1 MILAP
6 AAMAAE
12 TDPKKAAAR
21 CFEEIGL
28 DPDMYRIGHT
38 KASCKS
44 SNRLNFFLDFIPS
57 FSCSIVK
64 HIVFEHVYCV

>member
-12 TDPKKAAAR
+12 ADPKKAAAR

-28 DPDMYRIGHT
+28 DPDMFRIGHT

-44 SNRLNFFLDFIPS
+44 PNKLNFFLGFYS
-57 FSCSIVK
+57 LFLSSIVK
-64 HIVFEHVYCV
+64 YCVRTKFQ